1 MKELNLVFEH
11 AIFVKA
17 NGRVWGLAGNVFK
30 KWVDCDSL
38 HEFAVAFKRLYF
50 SELIL
55 CNAP

>member
-1 MKELNLVFEH
+1 MEELNLVFEH

-17 NGRVWGLAGNVFK
+17 NGRIGGLAGNVFK
-30 KWVDCDSL
+30 KWVNCDSL
-38 HEFAVAFKRLYF
+38 HEFSVAFKCLYF